1 MTIDPQEQIVEML
14 KDSADVAAVENIT
27 AEDRQDLVNKITS
40 DLNKLGLCIVV
51 QTIDEKVTYP
61 NKPGPVY
68 DDVTVSVVV
77 YENVLINRSKTDTT
91 CRQIAKAV
99 SEALHHQRLETERGP
114 GTGRQLLS
122 KGIFYQ
128 ADSKVLTYAVDFQI
142 S

>member
-1 MTIDPQEQIVEML
+1 MPNSSPDPQEQIVEML
-14 KDSADVAAVENIT
+14 KDSDEVAAVDNII

-40 DLNKLGLCIVV
+40 DLAKLGLSIVV
-51 QTIDEKVTYP
+51 QTLDEKVTHP

-68 DDVTVSVVV
+68 DDCTVSVVV

-99 SEALHHQRLETERGP
+99 SAALHQQRLDG
-114 GTGRQLLS
+114 GTGKMLLS

-128 ADSKVLTYAVDFQI
+128 QDSKVLTYAVDFTI

>member
-1 MTIDPQEQIVEML
+1 MQIDPQDQIVEML
-14 KDSADVAAVENIT
+14 KKSEAVAAVENII
-27 AEDRQDLVNKITS
+27 AEDRQDLLNKITS

-51 QTIDEKVTYP
+51 QTIDEKVSHP

-68 DDVTVSVVV
+68 DDVILSVVV

-91 CRQIAKAV
+91 CRQIAKAI
-99 SEALHHQRLETERGP
+99 SSALHQQRLDG
-114 GTGRQLLS
+114 GTGRMLLS

-128 ADSKVLTYAVDFQI
+128 QDSKVLTYAVDFQI

>member
-1 MTIDPQEQIVEML
+1 MQIDPQDQIVEML
-14 KDSADVAAVENIT
+14 KKSADVAAVENIT
-27 AEDRQDLVNKITS
+27 AEDRQDLVNIITTN
-40 DLNKLGLCIVV
+40 LNKLGLCIVV
-51 QTIDEKVTYP
+51 QTIDEKVTHP

-68 DDVTVSVVV
+68 DDVTLSVMV

-91 CRQIAKAV
+91 CRQIAKAI
-99 SEALHHQRLETERGP
+99 SAALHHKRLDG

-128 ADSKVLTYAVDFQI
+128 QDSKALTYAVDFQI

>member
-1 MTIDPQEQIVEML
+1 MQIDPQEQIVDLL
-14 KDSADVAAVENIT
+14 KNDDTVAAVENIL
-27 AEDRQDLVNKITS
+27 AEDRQDLVSLINTN
-40 DLNKLGLCIVV
+40 LAKLGLCIVV
-51 QTIDEKVTYP
+51 QTLDEKVTFP

-68 DDVTVSVVV
+68 DDCTFSVVV

-99 SEALHHQRLETERGP
+99 SAALHHKRIDDGRGK
-114 GTGRQLLS
+114 LIVS

-128 ADSKVLTYAVDFQI
+128 QDSKVLTYAVDFQI

>member
-1 MTIDPQEQIVEML
+1 MPTTLTDPQEQIVEML
-14 KDSADVAAVENIT
+14 KDAADVAAVENII
-27 AEDRQDLVNKITS
+27 AEDRHDLVNKITA
-40 DLNKLGLCIVV
+40 DLNKLGLSIVV

-99 SEALHHQRLETERGP
+99 SAALHHQLSAGQQGAYLRCRF
-114 GTGRQLLS
+114 RDQLNDA
-122 KGIFYQ
+122 GHPRE
-128 ADSKVLTYAVDFQI
+128 
-142 S
+142 

>member
-1 MTIDPQEQIVEML
+1 MQIDPQDQIVEML
-14 KDSADVAAVENIT
+14 KKSADVAAVENIT
-27 AEDRQDLVNKITS
+27 AEDRQDLVNIITTN
-40 DLNKLGLCIVV
+40 LNKLGLCIVV
-51 QTIDEKVTYP
+51 QTIDEKVTHP

-68 DDVTVSVVV
+68 DDVTLSVMV

-91 CRQIAKAV
+91 CRQIAKAI
-99 SEALHHQRLETERGP
+99 SAALHHKRLDG

-128 ADSKVLTYAVDFQI
+128 QDSKVLTYAVDFQI